1 MKHLT
6 SHSGMSRKI
15 RSEARRCSLIYRA
28 LDSIL
33 SIAHLSVIIIYK
45 YVLEGLSG
53 AQNEGSITGA
63 SKELNLISE
72 VLS

>member
-1 MKHLT
+1 M
-6 SHSGMSRKI
+6 
-15 RSEARRCSLIYRA
+15 YRA